1 MLVFVILSNC
11 PGSSCCGLL
20 PEVPAVRFHSAIRKV
35 PLKIDEETILPV
47 PVGNGA
53 ALDLSHIQIVVNKMG
68 QNVIQGSA
76 LVGNL
81 QAQTDLVGIFTEDLL
96 VRHNDETG
104 GIAVGIIDP
113 FFRISS
119 P

>member
-1 MLVFVILSNC
+1 
-11 PGSSCCGLL
+11 
-20 PEVPAVRFHSAIRKV
+20 
-35 PLKIDEETILPV
+35 
-47 PVGNGA
+47 
-53 ALDLSHIQIVVNKMG
+53 MG

-81 QAQTDLVGIFTEDLL
+81 QAQTDLVGIFTENLL

-113 FFRISS
+113 FFQNFQSVGLSRVFAGDGCLTILFIIRSQI
-119 P
+119 

>member
-1 MLVFVILSNC
+1 
-11 PGSSCCGLL
+11 
-20 PEVPAVRFHSAIRKV
+20 
-35 PLKIDEETILPV
+35 
-47 PVGNGA
+47 
-53 ALDLSHIQIVVNKMG
+53 MG

-96 VRHNDETG
+96 VCHNDETG

-113 FFRISS
+113 FFQNFQSVGLSRIFAGDGCLGFILFLRYF
-119 P
+119 